1 MIVNVTR
8 YYTHRCPFHSP
19 LRVGT
24 MAVLISLLLACAAC
38 DSYDSF
44 TTDRSTTLSFST
56 DTVRFDTLLSTVPS
70 ATKTLIVYNHADK
83 GLRIN
88 TVRLEGGAD
97 SPFRINVDGQDL
109 SRTPSNM
116 ATDFEVRRRD
126 SIVVRIEVTLPVNAD
141 DTVHRIEDRL
151 SFLLESG
158 IEQHTMLVASSR
170 NADFHGGWVVTT
182 DTTLT
187 ARRPIV
193 VYDSLV
199 VAPGA
204 TLTLAAGTQLL
215 FHDGA
220 GIDVRG
226 TLIAQGTLE
235 APVVL
240 RGDRTDHMFD
250 YLPYDR
256 LPSRWQG
263 MRFAPESAGNSLCYL
278 DLHSGSYGIIC
289 DSTMA
294 DTLKVNIVNSRIHN
308 IGGDG
313 LYVKAAHVEVQN
325 TEISNTLGHCVS
337 LLGGTTAFT
346 HCTLAQFYPLDAN
359 RGDALR
365 LTNRGPSDAYY
376 PLHKAEFVNCVITG
390 YAEDVLMGSWFENQD
405 YEANYIFRNCFIA
418 TEVTEDPV
426 RFINITYDDPKS
438 ETASFR
444 NFKLIDTHN
453 FIYDFTPDSLSAIR
467 GKADAATALS
477 YPTDRLGR
485 SRMSDNAPDAGCYEF
500 IEAPATKSQR

>member
-1 MIVNVTR
+1 MTTQGFKLLHNSTRGARLSHGIRIVAFLTL
-8 YYTHRCPFHSP
+8 HIC
-19 LRVGT
+19 
-24 MAVLISLLLACAAC
+24 LLAVVAC
-38 DSYDSF
+38 DDYDSF

-56 DTVRFDTLLSTVPS
+56 DTVRFDTLLATVPS
-70 ATKTLIVYNHADK
+70 ATKTLIVYNRADK
-83 GLRIN
+83 GLRISS
-88 TVRLEGGAD
+88 VRLERGAE

-116 ATDFEVRRRD
+116 AADFEVRRGD
-126 SIVVRIEVTLPVNAD
+126 SIIVRIEVTLPANAD
-141 DTVHRIEDRL
+141 DSIHEVTDRL
-151 SFLLESG
+151 AFTLESG
-158 IEQHTMLVASSR
+158 TEQHTALVASSQ
-170 NADFHGGWVVTT
+170 NANFHHAWVISS

-187 ARRPIV
+187 ATRPIV

-199 VAPGA
+199 VARGA

-215 FHDGA
+215 FHEGA
-220 GIDVRG
+220 GIDVHG
-226 TLIAQGTLE
+226 TLVAEGTLE
-235 APVVL
+235 EPVVM

-256 LPSRWQG
+256 LPSRWEG
-263 MRFAPESAGNSLCYL
+263 LRFTPESAGNRLCYL
-278 DLHSGSYGIIC
+278 DLHSGTYGIVC
-289 DSTMA
+289 DSSLT
-294 DTLKVNIVNSRIHN
+294 DTLKLTLTNCRIHN

-313 LYVKAAHVEVQN
+313 LSVKAARIEAVN

-337 LLGGTTAFT
+337 LLGGTTTFT

-365 LTNRGPSDAYY
+365 LTNRGGDDAYY

-390 YAEDVLMGSWFENQD
+390 YADDVLMGSWFENQD

-418 TEVTEDPV
+418 TEVTDDPV
-426 RFINITYDDPKS
+426 RFISITYDDPKS

-444 NFKLIDTHN
+444 NFRLIDTHN

-467 GKADAATALS
+467 GVADASAALP

-485 SRMSDNAPDAGCYEF
+485 NRLSDNAPDAGCYEYT
-500 IEAPATKSQR
+500 PDN